1 MWKETDILAMLRG
14 YPDMPAVEKIIKY
27 DRTGVV
33 GIVVDGIERCVTGI
47 DPDELPTGAARQIRR
62 AWIWG

>member
-14 YPDMPAVEKIIKY
+14 YPDMPAVEEIIKY

-33 GIVVDGIERCVTGI
+33 GIVVDGVERCVTGI
-47 DPDELPTGAARQIRR
+47 DPDDLPTMAARQIRR